1 MEVCHIIMEK
11 THAQQAHEACA
22 HTRDGC
28 ETYSYRYGDYTV
40 ETAFADTEVSLEER
54 MLAYIRLK
62 CE

>member
-1 MEVCHIIMEK
+1 MEK

-28 ETYSYRYGDYTV
+28 QTYSYRYGDYTV

>member
-1 MEVCHIIMEK
+1 MEK

-40 ETAFADTEVSLEER
+40 ETAFADTEGSLEER